1 MSAIPKKAEVR
12 LAHRPDEWL
21 VKECLNG
28 NEDAWNAILDK
39 YQKLI
44 YSVPIRYGLSV
55 VDAGDIYQ
63 QVCVDILE
71 SLKHLREPRSLAA
84 WLIRIAS
91 HRCLQ
96 WAGRER
102 RFQSFDFEA
111 MADSGP
117 VTLETPDT
125 VFHDLVRGQALHEAM
140 AEIPARC
147 QELIRMLFFEMP
159 VIPYEQVARKLGIAK
174 GSIGFIRM
182 RCLSRLRTKLEGR
195 GF

>member
-1 MSAIPKKAEVR
+1 MSAPPQKAEVR
-12 LAHRPDEWL
+12 LSRRPDEWL
-21 VKECLNG
+21 VKECLRG
-28 NEDAWNAILDK
+28 NEDAWNAILEK

-55 VDAGDIYQ
+55 TDAGDIFQ
-63 QVCVDILE
+63 QVCVDVLE
-71 SLKHLREPRSLAA
+71 SLTHLREPRSLAA

-96 WAGRER
+96 WTGRER

-111 MADSGP
+111 MADAGP
-117 VTLETPDT
+117 VTRETPDT
-125 VFHDLVRGQALHEAM
+125 VLHDLARGQAVHEAI

-147 QELIRMLFFEMP
+147 QELIRMLFFEAP
-159 VIPYEQVARKLGIAK
+159 AIPYEQVALKLGIAK

-182 RCLSRLRTKLEGR
+182 RCLTRLRTKLEAR

>member
-1 MSAIPKKAEVR
+1 MSAPSKKADVG
-12 LAHRPDEWL
+12 LSHRPDEWL
-21 VKECLNG
+21 VKECLKG
-28 NEDAWNAILDK
+28 NQDAWNAILEK

-55 VDAGDIYQ
+55 SDAGDIFQ
-63 QVCVDILE
+63 QVCIDVLE
-71 SLKHLREPRSLAA
+71 SLAQLREPRSLAA

-111 MADSGP
+111 MADIGP
-117 VTLETPDT
+117 ITRATPDT
-125 VFHDLVRGQALHEAM
+125 VLHDLACGQALHAAI
-140 AEIPARC
+140 AEIPSRC
-147 QELIRMLFFEMP
+147 QELIRMLFFTAP
-159 VIPYEQVARKLGIAK
+159 AVPYEDVAKRLGIAK
-174 GSIGFIRM
+174 GSVGFIRM
-182 RCLSRLRTKLEGR
+182 RCLTRLRTKLEAR

>member
-1 MSAIPKKAEVR
+1 MSATQKKVEVR
-12 LAHRPDEWL
+12 FSHRPDEWL

-28 NEDAWNAILDK
+28 NDDAWNAILDK

-55 VDAGDIYQ
+55 SDAGDIFQ
-63 QVCVDILE
+63 QVCVDALE

-91 HRCLQ
+91 HRSLQ
-96 WAGRER
+96 WAGQER

-111 MADSGP
+111 MADNGP
-117 VTLETPDT
+117 VMPETPDT
-125 VFHDLVRGQALHEAM
+125 VLHDLARGQALHEAL

-147 QELIRMLFFEMP
+147 QELIRMLFLETP
-159 VIPYEQVARKLGIAK
+159 AISYEQVAKKLGIAK

>member
-1 MSAIPKKAEVR
+1 MSAPSKKPEVR
-12 LAHRPDEWL
+12 LSHRQDEWL
-21 VKECLNG
+21 VKECLKG
-28 NEDAWNAILDK
+28 NEEAWNAILEK

-55 VDAGDIYQ
+55 GDAGDIFQ
-63 QVCVDILE
+63 QVCVDVLE
-71 SLKHLREPRSLAA
+71 SLAHLREPRSLAA

-96 WAGRER
+96 WSGRER

-111 MADSGP
+111 MAEVGP
-117 VTLETPDT
+117 VTRETPDT
-125 VFHDLVRGQALHEAM
+125 ILHDLARGQALHEAI
-140 AEIPARC
+140 AEIPPRC
-147 QELIRMLFFEMP
+147 QELIRMLFFTAP
-159 VIPYEQVARKLGIAK
+159 AVPYEEVAQKLGIAK

-182 RCLSRLRTKLEGR
+182 RCLTRLRTKLEAR